1 MARIKGPKKIHR
13 YSAEFKLKAVYEDYE
28 YPASTIRRVAYE
40 YHIRVPGTTISPFG
54 RRKQTIISFVTPGDR
69 PARAGLVGEP
79 QMRGLAV
86 EPPSELVDV
95 RLPAPDRSH
104 EHRWIDAGGLDVRDA
119 DKLFVVVQ
127 TDEKGSRL
135 GHG

>member
-69 PARAGLVGEP
+69 PAWAGFVSEHKP
-79 QMRGLAV
+79 RGLAV
-86 EPPSELVDV
+86 EPPNEPVNV
-95 RLPAPDRSH
+95 ALPVADRFH
-104 EHRWIDAGGLDVRDA
+104 EYR
-119 DKLFVVVQ
+119 
-127 TDEKGSRL
+127 
-135 GHG
+135 